1 MMYRGGDWVPM
12 LSIGVS
18 AVLVIVLVFIATGI
32 LAERNARLDRQAQ
45 EDYWRGSAIYRICSN
60 GTHIYRLRD
69 GSFVGPRKDPVFNP
83 ETVC

>member
-12 LSIGVS
+12 LSTGVS
-18 AVLVIVLVFIATGI
+18 AVLAIFLIFIPIGIV
-32 LAERNARLDRQAQ
+32 AERNAWQDRQAQ
-45 EDYWRGSAIYRICSN
+45 EDYWQGSAIYRICSN